1 MCTILVKIITHT
13 CVLQIVNY
21 SFFAIAGL
29 IIFGLSFSA
38 AYAHTT
44 SNVPFASAYAHT
56 TIEVGHYEIEVG
68 WQDEPPVVG
77 ILNAITIDIRE
88 PGDVEGA
95 SMGITNAFRNLDAT
109 VISGGASKVLDINTD
124 PRPGHYYAKIIPT
137 KTGSLE
143 VKLEGKING
152 IEINEVIVI
161 EDVESTSILDF
172 PATSGSSSG
181 QEVTALKNAVTSLQK
196 DVSSIKSQVGGID
209 TSSGNFDAETPYNFG
224 VFGISLGAAGV
235 ILAIIAMVK
244 RK

>member
-1 MCTILVKIITHT
+1 M
-13 CVLQIVNY
+13 
-21 SFFAIAGL
+21 GL
-29 IIFGLSFSA
+29 IVFGFGFTF

-44 SNVPFASAYAHT
+44 VQVDP
-56 TIEVGHYEIEVG
+56 YEIEAG

-77 ILNAITIDIRE
+77 ILNAITFDVRE
-88 PGDVEGA
+88 PGDVEGV
-95 SMGITNAFRNLDAT
+95 STGVLNAFKKLEVT

-143 VKLEGKING
+143 VKLTGEING
-152 IEINEVIVI
+152 VEIDIIIPI

-172 PATSGSSSG
+172 PPTSGSSSG
-181 QEVTALKNAVTSLQK
+181 QEVTALKNAVTSLQQ
-196 DVSSIKSQVGGID
+196 DISSIKAGGS
-209 TSSGNFDAETPYNFG
+209 TSTGSDEGAAYNFA
-224 VFGISLGAAGV
+224 VFGLSLGAAGV

>member
-13 CVLQIVNY
+13 HILQIVNY

-29 IIFGLSFSA
+29 VIFGFSF
-38 AYAHTT
+38 
-44 SNVPFASAYAHT
+44 PFVYAHT
-56 TIEVGHYEIEVG
+56 TIEVGPYEIEVG

-77 ILNAITIDIRE
+77 ILNAMTIDIRE
-88 PGDVEGA
+88 PGNVEGV

-109 VISGGASKVLDINTD
+109 IVSGGASKVLDINTD

-143 VKLEGKING
+143 IKLQGEING
-152 IEINEVIVI
+152 IEINEVIPV
-161 EDVESTSILDF
+161 EDVESTSVLDF
-172 PATSGSSSG
+172 PARSGSSSG
-181 QEVTALKNAVTSLQK
+181 QEVSALKNAVTSLQK
-196 DVSSIKSQVGGID
+196 DVSAIKSQVGGID
-209 TSSGNFDAETPYNFG
+209 TRSGNFDAETAYNFG

>member
-13 CVLQIVNY
+13 HILQIVNY

-29 IIFGLSFSA
+29 VIFGFSF
-38 AYAHTT
+38 
-44 SNVPFASAYAHT
+44 PFVYAHT
-56 TIEVGHYEIEVG
+56 TIEVGPYEIEVG

-88 PGDVEGA
+88 PGDVEGV
-95 SMGITNAFRNLDAT
+95 SMGITNAFRNLDVT
-109 VISGGASKVLDINTD
+109 IVSGGASKVLDINTD

-143 VKLEGKING
+143 IKLQGEING
-152 IEINEVIVI
+152 IEINEIIPV
-161 EDVESTSILDF
+161 EDVESTSVLDF
-172 PATSGSSSG
+172 PARSGSSSG
-181 QEVTALKNAVTSLQK
+181 QEVSALKNAVTSLQK
-196 DVSSIKSQVGGID
+196 DVSAIKSQVGGID
-209 TSSGNFDAETPYNFG
+209 TRSGNFDAETAYNFG

>member
-1 MCTILVKIITHT
+1 M
-13 CVLQIVNY
+13 NY
-21 SFFAIAGL
+21 PLFALAGL
-29 IIFGLSFSA
+29 IVLGFSI
-38 AYAHTT
+38 
-44 SNVPFASAYAHT
+44 PFAYAHT
-56 TIEVGHYEIEVG
+56 TIEVGPYQIEVG

-88 PGDVEGA
+88 PGDVEGV
-95 SMGITNAFRNLDAT
+95 SMGITSAFKNLQAS
-109 VISGGASKVLDINTD
+109 VVSGGASKVLDINTD

-137 KTGSLE
+137 KIGSLE
-143 VKLEGKING
+143 IKLQGEINGGKINN
-152 IEINEVIVI
+152 IIPV
-161 EDVESTSILDF
+161 EDVESTSVLDF

-181 QEVTALKNAVTSLQK
+181 QVVALTNAVTSLQK

-209 TSSGNFDAETPYNFG
+209 TSSGNFDAETAYNFG

>member
-1 MCTILVKIITHT
+1 M
-13 CVLQIVNY
+13 NY
-21 SFFAIAGL
+21 PLFALAGL
-29 IIFGLSFSA
+29 IVLGFSI
-38 AYAHTT
+38 
-44 SNVPFASAYAHT
+44 PFAYAHT
-56 TIEVGHYEIEVG
+56 TIEVGPYQIEVG

-88 PGDVEGA
+88 PGEVEGV
-95 SMGITNAFRNLDAT
+95 SMGITSAFKNLQAS
-109 VISGGASKVLDINTD
+109 VVSGGASKVLDINTD

-137 KTGSLE
+137 KIGSLE
-143 VKLEGKING
+143 IKLQGEINGVKINN
-152 IEINEVIVI
+152 IIPV
-161 EDVESTSILDF
+161 EDVESTSVLDF

-181 QEVTALKNAVTSLQK
+181 QVVALTNAVTSLQK

-209 TSSGNFDAETPYNFG
+209 TSSGNFDAETAYNFG

>member
-1 MCTILVKIITHT
+1 MK
-13 CVLQIVNY
+13 Y
-21 SFFAIAGL
+21 AFFAIVGL
-29 IIFGLSFSA
+29 IVFGFGFTF

-44 SNVPFASAYAHT
+44 VQVDP
-56 TIEVGHYEIEVG
+56 YEIEAG

-77 ILNAITIDIRE
+77 ILNAITFDVRE
-88 PGDVEGA
+88 PGDVEGV
-95 SMGITNAFRNLDAT
+95 STGVLNAFKKLEVT

-143 VKLEGKING
+143 VKLTGEING
-152 IEINEVIVI
+152 VEIDIIIPI

-172 PATSGSSSG
+172 PPTSGSSSG
-181 QEVTALKNAVTSLQK
+181 QEVTALKNAVTSLQQ
-196 DVSSIKSQVGGID
+196 DISSIKAGGN
-209 TSSGNFDAETPYNFG
+209 TSTGSDEGAAYNFA
-224 VFGISLGAAGV
+224 VFGLSLGAAGV

>member
-13 CVLQIVNY
+13 HVLQIVNY

-29 IIFGLSFSA
+29 IIFGLSFS
-38 AYAHTT
+38 
-44 SNVPFASAYAHT
+44 SAYAHT
-56 TIEVGHYEIEVG
+56 TIEVGPYEIEAG

-143 VKLEGKING
+143 VKLVGEING
-152 IEINEVIVI
+152 IEINEVIPI
-161 EDVESTSILDF
+161 EDVESTSVLDF

-181 QEVTALKNAVTSLQK
+181 QVVALTNAVTSLQK

-209 TSSGNFDAETPYNFG
+209 TSSGNFDAETAYNFG
-224 VFGISLGAAGV
+224 VFGMSLGAAGV

>member
-13 CVLQIVNY
+13 HILQIVNY

-29 IIFGLSFSA
+29 VIFGFSF
-38 AYAHTT
+38 
-44 SNVPFASAYAHT
+44 PFVYAHT
-56 TIEVGHYEIEVG
+56 TIEVGPYEIEVG

-88 PGDVEGA
+88 PGDVEGV

-109 VISGGASKVLDINTD
+109 IVSGGASKVLDINTD

-143 VKLEGKING
+143 IKLQGEING
-152 IEINEVIVI
+152 IEINEVIPV
-161 EDVESTSILDF
+161 EDVESTSVLDF
-172 PATSGSSSG
+172 PARSGSSSG
-181 QEVTALKNAVTSLQK
+181 QEVSALKNAVTSLQK
-196 DVSSIKSQVGGID
+196 DVSAIKSQVGGID
-209 TSSGNFDAETPYNFG
+209 TRSGNFDAETAYNFG